1 MSDKT
6 LLKEVVTEKKAE
18 TTTEVEIKQEKQIQ
32 PEIKTETQ
40 KQDEKTINIFSAASF
55 PAAEIERLKKNYEQE
70 EAEINK
76 LESKVSEVIEKPNYD
91 TMETLT
97 EVERKKIF
105 VFNKSESGKKT
116 KPNRFKVFVI
126 SVLFAFFGVWGV
138 VNVATIDNIS
148 GQIAQVSSQYELNL
162 ANYLKNLWTLDAT
175 NADNMENL
183 FETIPDSELPPTKVD
198 EQSNWFDRFCNF
210 LGGLFGG

>member
-1 MSDKT
+1 M
-6 LLKEVVTEKKAE
+6 
-18 TTTEVEIKQEKQIQ
+18 
-32 PEIKTETQ
+32 
-40 KQDEKTINIFSAASF
+40 
-55 PAAEIERLKKNYEQE
+55 
-70 EAEINK
+70 
-76 LESKVSEVIEKPNYD
+76 
-91 TMETLT
+91 
-97 EVERKKIF
+97 
-105 VFNKSESGKKT
+105 
-116 KPNRFKVFVI
+116 
-126 SVLFAFFGVWGV
+126 

>member
-6 LLKEVVTEKKAE
+6 LLKEVVTEKKVE

-97 EVERKKIF
+97 EVERFLCLIKAKAEKRQSQTDL
-105 VFNKSESGKKT
+105 KSL
-116 KPNRFKVFVI
+116 
-126 SVLFAFFGVWGV
+126 LFQFCLLSLVFGVWSMLLQL
-138 VNVATIDNIS
+138 TIS
-148 GQIAQVSSQYELNL
+148 QVKL
-162 ANYLKNLWTLDAT
+162 LK
-175 NADNMENL
+175 
-183 FETIPDSELPPTKVD
+183 
-198 EQSNWFDRFCNF
+198 
-210 LGGLFGG
+210 